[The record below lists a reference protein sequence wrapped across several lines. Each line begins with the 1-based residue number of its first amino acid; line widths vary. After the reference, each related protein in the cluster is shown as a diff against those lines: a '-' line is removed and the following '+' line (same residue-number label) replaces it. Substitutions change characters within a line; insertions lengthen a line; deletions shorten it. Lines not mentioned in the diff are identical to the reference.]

1 MKTFNNVINS
11 IICCAM
17 EARTS
22 IVLNIEI
29 VQFVLQNYEKLLSE
43 VCMIKKHLIVI
54 YTIIHYI
61 YKRLVYTSPDLLAIF
76 CKVNLSNTK
85 KSAYFLFYGL

>member
-43 VCMIKKHLIVI
+43 VCMIKKASHSNI
-54 YTIIHYI
+54 YNCTLYI
-61 YKRLVYTSPDLLAIF
+61 
-76 CKVNLSNTK
+76 
-85 KSAYFLFYGL
+85 